1 VIRLSHL
8 KIVAVSA
15 MAAISLSAC
24 VTATPYQ
31 PLTPSAVQ
39 SGGYSETKLETDRWR
54 VTFTGNSLTPRDRV
68 ENYLLYRAA
77 ELTLAQGKDWF
88 MMADRGLA
96 KTQEKIIMSNP
107 TLMDPMWGS
116 PMLVYRGRWQPIW
129 RIYGGYGWR
138 GAGPYW
144 ADPLMDDPF
153 WRGQNSYQ
161 TLEKYEAMAEILL
174 GTGPKPVNDPKAFDA
189 KQVVENLGP
198 TLVRPKAE
206 KP

>member
-1 VIRLSHL
+1 MIRLTHL
-8 KIVAVSA
+8 KILAVSA

-31 PLTPSAVQ
+31 PKAPDAAQ
-39 SGGYSETKLETDRWR
+39 SGGYSETKLEADRWR
-54 VTFTGNSLTPRDRV
+54 VTFSGNSLTPRDSV

-96 KTQEKIIMSNP
+96 KTEEKIITPQPMM
-107 TLMDPMWGS
+107 MDPMWGS
-116 PMLVYRGRWQPIW
+116 PMMVYRGHWHPAW
-129 RIYGGYGWR
+129 RIHSGYGWR
-138 GAGPYW
+138 GVGPYW
-144 ADPLMDDPF
+144 ADPIMNDPF
-153 WRGQNSYQ
+153 WRGNSTYQ

-189 KQVVENLGP
+189 KQVIENLGP
-198 TLVRPKAE
+198 TLVRPEVE